1 MQTKLDEAKA
11 ELLENAARVAENSP
25 GWKTGGLGGGPRE
38 DETPAGS
45 RGAGSSAAEDV
56 DSPGRATLLA
66 YLQRYYLHTAPEDL
80 AGRDPVDVAGA
91 ALSHFRLAGTR
102 PQGTANVRVYTPTVE
117 ENGWTCSHSVVEVVT
132 DDMPFLVDSVTNEL
146 TRQGRGIHAVI
157 HPQVAVR
164 RDVTGRLV
172 AVLPEGA
179 AGPEERPHDAL
190 TESWIHVEVDRESD
204 RSDLK
209 QITTDLLR
217 VLSDVRETVED
228 WEKMRDS
235 ALRIAEELP
244 GEPTADDL
252 RDQEVEEAREL
263 LRWLAADHFTFLGY
277 REYRLSDGDSLAA
290 VPGTGLGV
298 LRSDPRHSEDENHPV
313 SPSFSRLPADAR
325 AKARE
330 HKLLVITKANSR
342 ATVHRPGYLDYVG
355 VKKFDDKGNV
365 VGERRFLGLFSSA
378 AYTESVRR
386 VPVVRRKVA
395 EVLEGAGFS
404 PNSHDGRDLLQIL
417 ETYPRDELFQT
428 PVDEL
433 RSIVTSVLYL
443 QERRRLRLY
452 LRQDEYGRYYSALV
466 YLPRDRY
473 TTGVRLRLVDILK
486 EELGG
491 TSVDFTAWNTESILS
506 RLHFVVRVPRGT
518 ELAKLTDA
526 DTDRIEGRLV
536 EAARSW
542 ADAFAEALNDECGE
556 ERAAELLRRYGTAI
570 PEGYKA
576 DHSPRAAVADL
587 VHLEALDKTEKDFSL
602 SLYEPVGAGPG
613 ERRFKIYRS
622 GEQVSLSA
630 VLPVL
635 QRLGVEVVDEH
646 PYELRC
652 SDRTHVWIYDFGL
665 RLPQGGSGSGDYL
678 TEDDRD
684 RFQEAFAAV
693 WTGAAEN
700 DGFNALVLRAG
711 LDWRQAMVLRAY
723 AKYLRQSGST
733 FSQDYMEDTLRTNV
747 HTTRLLVSLFEARMS
762 PSRQR
767 AGTEL
772 IDGLMEELDGAL
784 DQVASLDEDRILR
797 SFLTLI
803 KATLRTN
810 YFQSAGEGSI
820 GRGQSAGEGSI
831 GRGQSAGEG
840 SARVHGT
847 DKASARV
854 HGTGEASAR
863 VHGTGEA
870 SARSHSTDKASARVH
885 GTGEASARSHGT
897 DKASARS
904 HSTGE
909 ASARRGQKAPGGE
922 PHRYVSMKFD
932 PQAIPDLPAPRPAY
946 EIWVYSPRVEGVHLR
961 FGKVAR
967 GGLRWSDRREDF
979 RTEIL
984 GLVKAQMV
992 KNTVIVPVG
1001 AKGGFV
1007 AKQLPDPAADRD
1019 AWLAE
1024 GIASYKVFI
1033 SALLDITDNMVAG
1046 EVVPPADVVRH
1057 DGDDTYLVVA
1067 ADKGTASFSDIAN
1080 DVAVAYDFWLGDA
1093 FASGGS
1099 AGYDHKGMGITAR
1112 GAWESVKRHFRELGH
1127 DTQSEDFTVVGVGDM
1142 SGDVFGNGMLL
1153 SEHIRLVAAFDHR
1166 HIFLDPHPDAATSY
1180 AERRRLYDVPRSS
1193 WADYDKGLLSPG
1205 GGIHPRT
1212 AKSIPVNAHVRE
1224 ALGIEPGVTKLTPA
1238 DLMKAIL
1245 AAPVDLLWNGGIG
1258 TYVKASTESNA
1269 DVGDKANDAI
1279 RVNGEDLRAK
1289 VVGEGGNLGLTQL
1302 GRIEFA
1308 RRGADGEGGKVNT
1321 DAIDNSAGVDT
1332 SDHEVNI
1339 KILLNGL
1346 VTEGDMTVKQRNK
1359 LLAAMTD
1366 EIGELVLRNNYAQ
1379 NTALGNAQAQAPS
1392 LLHAH
1397 QRFMRRLVRDGHLNR
1412 ALEFLP
1418 PERQIREL
1426 LNSGRGLSQP
1436 ELAVLLAYTKI
1447 TVADELIHTGLPDD
1461 PYLRKL
1467 LLAYFPQQL
1476 REQFPERIGSH
1487 ALRREIITT
1496 VLVNDTVNT
1505 GGSTFLHRLRE
1516 ETGASV
1522 EEIVRAQTASREI
1535 FGLSAVWDAVEAL
1548 DNRAPAAVQTRIR
1561 LHSRRLVER
1570 GTRWLLGNRPQPLE
1584 IAGTIEFFAA
1594 GVERVWA
1601 QLPTMLRGAELEWY
1615 QRILA
1620 ELTDAGVPEELA
1632 LRVAGFSSAFPTLD
1646 IVAIADRTKQDPLSV
1661 AEVYYDL
1668 GDRLR
1673 ISRLMDRIVELP
1685 RADRWQSMARASIRE
1700 DLYAAHAGLTSDVL
1714 TVGNGNATPEE
1725 RFAAWERKN
1734 AAILSRSRA
1743 TLDEIQSSDAFDLA
1757 NLSVAM
1763 RTMRGLLR
1771 THS

>member
-11 ELLENAARVAENSP
+11 ELLAGAAKVAENGP
-25 GWKTGGLGGGPRE
+25 GGGVGGPGGAPRAR
-38 DETPAGS
+38 T
-45 RGAGSSAAEDV
+45 SAAGADE
-56 DSPGRATLLA
+56 SARPGQDTVLA

-80 AGRDPVDVAGA
+80 SGRDPVDVFGA
-91 ALSHFRLAGTR
+91 AASHYRLAENR
-102 PQGTANVRVYTPTVE
+102 PQGTANVRVHTPTVE

-146 TRQGRGIHAVI
+146 SRQGRGIHVVI
-157 HPQVAVR
+157 HPQVTVR
-164 RDVTGRLV
+164 RDVTGKLIE
-172 AVLPEGA
+172 VLSG
-179 AGPEERPHDAL
+179 GPGLPKSANGRKGGKGVKAELPHDAL
-190 TESWIHVEVDRESD
+190 VESWIHVEIDRETD
-204 RSDLK
+204 RADLQ
-209 QITTDLLR
+209 QITADLLR

-228 WEKMRDS
+228 WGKMRDA
-235 ALRIAEELP
+235 ALRIADDLP
-244 GEPTADDL
+244 GEPLDDL
-252 RDQEVEEAREL
+252 ADEEVEEAREL

-277 REYRLSDGDSLAA
+277 REYELKDSDALAA
-290 VPGTGLGV
+290 VPGTGLGI
-298 LRSDPRHSEDENHPV
+298 LRSDPHHSEDEAHPV
-313 SPSFSRLPADAR
+313 SPSFDRLPADAR

-330 HKLLVITKANSR
+330 HKLLVLTKANSR
-342 ATVHRPGYLDYVG
+342 ATVHRPSYLDYVG
-355 VKKFDDKGNV
+355 VKKFDAKGNV

-386 VPVVRRKVA
+386 VPVIRRKVA
-395 EVLEGAGFS
+395 EVVEGAGFS
-404 PNSHDGRDLLQIL
+404 YNSHDGRDLLQIL

-428 PVDEL
+428 PVDQL
-433 RSIVTSVLYL
+433 RSVVTSVLYL

-452 LRQDEYGRYYSALV
+452 LRQDEYGRYYSAIV

-473 TTGVRLRLVDILK
+473 TTGVRLRLIDILK

-491 TSVDFTAWNTESILS
+491 NSVDFTAWNTESILS
-506 RLHFVVRVPRGT
+506 RLHFVVRVPAGT
-518 ELAKLTDA
+518 ELPHLTDA
-526 DTDRIEGRLV
+526 DADRIEARLV

-542 ADAFAEALNDECGE
+542 ADGFQEALTAELGE
-556 ERAAELLRRYGTAI
+556 ERGAELQRQYGHSF

-587 VHLEALDKTEKDFSL
+587 VHLETLKQGEKDFAL
-602 SLYEPVGAGPG
+602 SLYEPVGAAPG
-613 ERRFKIYRS
+613 ERRFKIYRT

-630 VLPVL
+630 VLPAL
-635 QRLGVEVVDEH
+635 QQLGVEVVDER

-652 SDRTHVWIYDFGL
+652 ADRTHAWIYDFGL
-665 RLPQGGSGSGDYL
+665 RMPLANGNGGYL
-678 TEDDRD
+678 ADDARA

-693 WTGAAEN
+693 WRGEAEN
-700 DGFNALVLRAG
+700 DGFNALVLGAG
-711 LDWRQAMVLRAY
+711 LNWRQAMVLRAY
-723 AKYLRQSGST
+723 AKYLRQAGST
-733 FSQDYMEDTLRTNV
+733 FSQDYMESTLRNNV

-762 PSRQR
+762 PGRQS

-772 IDGLMEELDGAL
+772 TDGLLEELDGAL

-797 SFLTLI
+797 SFLTVI

-810 YFQSAGEGSI
+810 FFQHTED
-820 GRGQSAGEGSI
+820 
-831 GRGQSAGEG
+831 
-840 SARVHGT
+840 GT
-847 DKASARV
+847 P
-854 HGTGEASAR
+854 
-863 VHGTGEA
+863 
-870 SARSHSTDKASARVH
+870 HS
-885 GTGEASARSHGT
+885 
-897 DKASARS
+897 
-904 HSTGE
+904 
-909 ASARRGQKAPGGE
+909 
-922 PHRYVSMKFD
+922 YVSMKFD

-1007 AKQLPDPAADRD
+1007 AKQLPDPSVDRD

-1024 GIASYKVFI
+1024 GIAAYRTFI

-1046 EVVPPADVVRH
+1046 EVVPPAHVVRH
-1057 DGDDTYLVVA
+1057 DEDDTYLVVA

-1080 DVAVAYDFWLGDA
+1080 EVAVAYGFWLGDA

-1127 DTQSEDFTVVGVGDM
+1127 DTQTEDFTVVGVGDM

-1166 HIFLDPHPDAATSY
+1166 HIFIDPNPDAATSY
-1180 AERRRLYDVPRSS
+1180 AERRRLFDLPRSS
-1193 WADYDKGLLSPG
+1193 WADYETGLLSAG
-1205 GGIHPRT
+1205 GGIHPRS
-1212 AKSIPVNAHVRE
+1212 AKSIPLNSHVRE
-1224 ALGIEPGVTKLTPA
+1224 ALGIDPSVSKMTPA
-1238 DLMKAIL
+1238 DLMQTIL
-1245 AAPVDLLWNGGIG
+1245 KAPVDLVWNGGIG
-1258 TYVKASTESNA
+1258 TYIKAVSESNA

-1289 VVGEGGNLGLTQL
+1289 VVGEGGNLGATQL

-1308 RRGADGEGGKVNT
+1308 RSGGRINT

-1346 VTEGDMTVKQRNK
+1346 VRDGDMTVKQRNK
-1359 LLAAMTD
+1359 LLADMTD
-1366 EIGELVLRNNYAQ
+1366 EVGALVLRNNYAQ
-1379 NTALGNAQAQAPS
+1379 NVALSNASAQAPS
-1392 LLHAH
+1392 LLHAQ
-1397 QRFMRRLVRDGHLNR
+1397 QRFMRRLERDGALDR

-1418 PERQIREL
+1418 ADRHIREL
-1426 LNSGRGLSQP
+1426 LSNGKGLSQP
-1436 ELAVLLAYTKI
+1436 ELAVLIAYTKI
-1447 TVADELIHTGLPDD
+1447 TAADELISTVLPDD
-1461 PYLRKL
+1461 PHLQKL
-1467 LLAYFPQQL
+1467 VHAYFPSEL
-1476 REQFPERIGSH
+1476 RERFPEAVDGH

-1505 GGSTFLHRLRE
+1505 AGSTFLHRLRE
-1516 ETGASV
+1516 ETGASI
-1522 EEIVRAQTASREI
+1522 EEIVRAQFTAREI
-1535 FGLSAVWDAVEAL
+1535 FGLSRVWDAVEAL
-1548 DNRAPAAVQTRIR
+1548 DNKVAADVQTRIR

-1570 GTRWLLGNRPQPLE
+1570 GARWLLGNRPQPVA
-1584 IAGTIEFFAA
+1584 IAETIEGFRDGVARVWDELPKMLKGADLDWYHSILDELTAA
-1594 GVERVWA
+1594 GV
-1601 QLPTMLRGAELEWY
+1601 P
-1615 QRILA
+1615 
-1620 ELTDAGVPEELA
+1620 DELA
-1632 LRVAGFSSAFPTLD
+1632 VRVAGFSSAFPALD
-1646 IVAIADRTKQDPLSV
+1646 IVAIADRTGQDPLEV

-1668 GDRLR
+1668 ADRLR
-1673 ISRLMDRIVELP
+1673 ITQLMDRIIELP

-1700 DLYAAHAGLTSDVL
+1700 DLYAAHAALTSDVL
-1714 TVGNGNATPEE
+1714 SVGNGSSTPEE
-1725 RFAAWERKN
+1725 RFLAWESKN
-1734 AAILSRSRA
+1734 AAILARSRS
-1743 TLDEIQSSDAFDLA
+1743 TLEEIQGSDAFDLA

-1763 RTMRGLLR
+1763 RTMRTLLR
-1771 THS
+1771 THA

>member
-11 ELLENAARVAENSP
+11 ELLARAARVAENSP
-25 GWKTGGLGGGPRE
+25 AGGHLPTGTEQGKRPDR
-38 DETPAGS
+38 D
-45 RGAGSSAAEDV
+45 
-56 DSPGRATLLA
+56 TLLT

-80 AGRDPVDVAGA
+80 TDRDPVDVFGA
-91 ALSHFRLAGTR
+91 ALSHYRLAENR
-102 PQGTANVRVYTPTVE
+102 PQGTANVRVHTPTVE

-146 TRQGRGIHAVI
+146 SRQGRGIHVVI
-157 HPQVAVR
+157 HPQVVVR
-164 RDVTGRLV
+164 RDVTGKLIE
-172 AVLPEGA
+172 VLPSDTHA
-179 AGPEERPHDAL
+179 KDLPHDAL
-190 TESWIHVEVDRESD
+190 VESWIHVEIDRETD
-204 RSDLK
+204 RADLK
-209 QITTDLLR
+209 QITADLLR
-217 VLSDVRETVED
+217 VLSDVREAVED
-228 WEKMRDS
+228 WEKMRDA
-235 ALRIAEELP
+235 ALRIAEQLP
-244 GEPTADDL
+244 DEPKADDL
-252 RDQEVEEAREL
+252 PEQEVEEAREL
-263 LRWLAADHFTFLGY
+263 LRWLSADHFTFLGY
-277 REYRLSDGDSLAA
+277 REYELTDADALAA
-290 VPGTGLGV
+290 VPGTGLGI
-298 LRSDPRHSEDENHPV
+298 LRSDPPHHEDEAHPV

-330 HKLLVITKANSR
+330 HKLLVLTKANSR
-342 ATVHRPGYLDYVG
+342 ATVHRPSYLDYIG
-355 VKKFDDKGNV
+355 VKKFDAEGNV

-428 PVDEL
+428 PADQL
-433 RSIVTSVLYL
+433 RAIVTSVLYL

-473 TTGVRLRLVDILK
+473 TTGVRLRLIDILK

-506 RLHFVVRVPRGT
+506 RIHFVVRVPVGT
-518 ELAKLTDA
+518 ELPHLTDA
-526 DTDRIEGRLV
+526 DTERIEARLV

-542 ADAFAEALNDECGE
+542 ADGFGEALNAEFGE
-556 ERAAELLRRYGTAI
+556 ERAAELLRRYAGAFQ
-570 PEGYKA
+570 EGYKA
-576 DHSPRAAVADL
+576 DHSPRSAVADL
-587 VHLEALDKTEKDFSL
+587 VRMEELAESGKDFAL

-613 ERRFKIYRS
+613 ERRFKIYRT

-635 QRLGVEVVDEH
+635 QRLGCEVVDER

-652 SDRTHVWIYDFGL
+652 ADRTHAWIYDFGL
-665 RLPQGGSGSGDYL
+665 RMPKTGANGDYL
-678 TEDDRD
+678 ADDARE
-684 RFQEAFAAV
+684 RFQDAFAAV
-693 WTGAAEN
+693 WTGEAEN
-700 DGFNALVLRAG
+700 DGFNSLVLGAG
-711 LDWRQAMVLRAY
+711 LNWREAMVLRAY
-723 AKYLRQSGST
+723 AKYLRQAGST
-733 FSQDYMEDTLRTNV
+733 FSQDYMEDTLRNNV

-762 PSRQR
+762 PDRQR

-772 IDGLMEELDGAL
+772 IDGLLEELDGAL

-797 SFLTLI
+797 AFLTVI

-810 YFQSAGEGSI
+810 FFQEAAGG
-820 GRGQSAGEGSI
+820 AP
-831 GRGQSAGEG
+831 
-840 SARVHGT
+840 HG
-847 DKASARV
+847 
-854 HGTGEASAR
+854 
-863 VHGTGEA
+863 
-870 SARSHSTDKASARVH
+870 
-885 GTGEASARSHGT
+885 
-897 DKASARS
+897 
-904 HSTGE
+904 
-909 ASARRGQKAPGGE
+909 
-922 PHRYVSMKFD
+922 YVSMKFD
-932 PQAIPDLPAPRPAY
+932 PQAIPDLPAPRPAF

-1007 AKQLPDPAADRD
+1007 AKQLPDPSVNRD

-1024 GIASYKVFI
+1024 GIACYRIFI
-1033 SALLDITDNMVAG
+1033 SALLDITDNLVAG
-1046 EVVPPADVVRH
+1046 EVVPPAQVVRH
-1057 DGDDTYLVVA
+1057 DEDDTYLVVA

-1080 DVAVAYDFWLGDA
+1080 EVAVAYNFWLGDA

-1127 DTQSEDFTVVGVGDM
+1127 DTQTQDFTVVGVGDM

-1166 HIFLDPHPDAATSY
+1166 HIFIDPNPDAALSY
-1180 AERRRLYDVPRSS
+1180 AERRRLFELPRSS
-1193 WADYDKGLLSPG
+1193 WADYNKELLSQG

-1212 AKSIPVNAHVRE
+1212 AKSIPVNAAMRE
-1224 ALGIEPGVTKLTPA
+1224 ALGIRPGIAKMTPA
-1238 DLMKAIL
+1238 ELMQAIL
-1245 AAPVDLLWNGGIG
+1245 KAPVDLLWNGGIG
-1258 TYVKASTESNA
+1258 TYVKASTESHT

-1279 RVNGEDLRAK
+1279 RVNGEDLRVR

-1302 GRIEFA
+1302 GRIEFD
-1308 RRGADGEGGKVNT
+1308 RNGGKINT

-1346 VTEGDMTVKQRNK
+1346 VADGDMTVKQRNQ
-1359 LLAAMTD
+1359 LLAQMTD
-1366 EIGELVLRNNYAQ
+1366 EVGALVLRNNYAQ
-1379 NTALGNAQAQAPS
+1379 NTALANAVAQSPS

-1397 QRFMRRLVRDGHLNR
+1397 QRFMRRLGRDGHLDR

-1418 PERQIREL
+1418 NDRQIREL
-1426 LNSGRGLSQP
+1426 LGAGKGLSQP

-1447 TVADELIHTGLPDD
+1447 TVADELIGTDLPDD
-1461 PYLRKL
+1461 PYLRRL
-1467 LLAYFPQQL
+1467 LHAYFPKPL
-1476 REQFPERIGSH
+1476 REQFGEAIDAH
-1487 ALRREIITT
+1487 ALRREIVTT

-1516 ETGASV
+1516 ETGASI
-1522 EEIVRAQTASREI
+1522 EEIVRAQTAAREI

-1548 DNRAPAAVQTRIR
+1548 DNQVAADVQTRIR

-1584 IAGTIEFFAA
+1584 LAGTIEFFA
-1594 GVERVWA
+1594 ERVEQVWTE
-1601 QLPTMLRGAELEWY
+1601 LPKMLRGADLEWY
-1615 QRILA
+1615 QGILD
-1620 ELTDAGVPEELA
+1620 ELTGAGVPEFLA

-1646 IVAIADRTKQDPLSV
+1646 IVAISDRTGQDPLAV

-1668 GDRLR
+1668 ADRLS
-1673 ISRLMDRIVELP
+1673 ITQLMDRIIELP

-1700 DLYAAHAGLTSDVL
+1700 DLYAAHAALTADVL
-1714 TVGNGNATPEE
+1714 SVGNGTSTPEE
-1725 RFAAWERKN
+1725 RFKAWEQKN
-1734 AAILSRSRA
+1734 AAILGRA
-1743 TLDEIQSSDAFDLA
+1743 RTTLEEIQSSDTFDLA

-1763 RTMRGLLR
+1763 RTMRQLLR